1 LKSALSTLFSARIAF
16 FHKEASMDFDV
27 EWLTL
32 GKHRVKLRSTRGF
45 PTETLRTVADV
56 ARLAIEN
63 NMSARARLVEVVFRD
78 QDKAYDVVVGTTV
91 AEDRLCA
98 AQLEVALATVLG
110 LLPEQLTLMV
120 NTVAQAEVELNFG
133 VYERL
138 LAQKLGSVPPIQ

>member
-1 LKSALSTLFSARIAF
+1 
-16 FHKEASMDFDV
+16 MDFDV

-32 GKHRVKLRSTRGF
+32 GKHGVRLRSTRGF
-45 PTETLRTVADV
+45 PTEALRTVADV

-110 LLPEQLTLMV
+110 LLPEQLTLTV

>member
-1 LKSALSTLFSARIAF
+1 
-16 FHKEASMDFDV
+16 MDFDV

-32 GKHRVKLRSTRGF
+32 GKHRLRLRSTRGF
-45 PTETLRTVADV
+45 LTETLRTVADV

-110 LLPEQLTLMV
+110 LLPEQLTLTV

>member
-1 LKSALSTLFSARIAF
+1 
-16 FHKEASMDFDV
+16 MDFDV

-32 GKHRVKLRSTRGF
+32 GKHRVRLRSTRGF

-78 QDKAYDVVVGTTV
+78 EDKAYDIFVGTTIV
-91 AEDRLCA
+91 EDRLCA

-110 LLPEQLTLMV
+110 LLPEQLTLTV
-120 NTVAQAEVELNFG
+120 NTVAQAEVDLNFG
-133 VYERL
+133 IYERL

>member
-1 LKSALSTLFSARIAF
+1 MADAGQTPGQAALDAR
-16 FHKEASMDFDV
+16 
-27 EWLTL
+27 
-32 GKHRVKLRSTRGF
+32 F

-63 NMSARARLVEVVFRD
+63 NMSGRARLVEVVFRD

-98 AQLEVALATVLG
+98 AQLEVALAAVLG
-110 LLPEQLTLMV
+110 LLPEQLTLTV

-138 LAQKLGSVPPIQ
+138 LAQRLGSVPPIQ